1 MAYTLSRLS
10 QAMQDTII
18 TSKPENQT
26 FSNSPVLKLMLDSN
40 SIKLKGGETIKEQV
54 YLNATALGGAYDGFQ
69 VLETDPQDPYQE
81 PTWQFA
87 NYHEPIML
95 GGLEQVQN
103 QGKDKIFDLMT
114 SLKDIALS
122 AMRDKIATHL
132 FDDGGLDTT
141 GGTMFT
147 GLEAAI
153 DDTTNHGTYA
163 GLSRTTYANWC
174 AKYYANGGVA
184 RAYTYK
190 LINRSLSGTQFNNR
204 TANTGVVGLAG
215 FSKFKELLQGQQRY
229 NDNKKLASMGFTAM
243 LFEERDLV
251 ADEYCPAGTFYW
263 LSLNPEDLYFA
274 ILSDRN
280 FHLREFIKIHNQD
293 AAIAY
298 ILTSLQLV
306 CKTPRRNA
314 KIVDLSAD
322 L

>member
-10 QAMQDTII
+10 QAMQDTIL
-18 TSKPENQT
+18 TSKPTDQT
-26 FSNSPVLKLMLDSN
+26 FSDSPILKLMLDSK
-40 SIKLKGGETIKEQV
+40 SIKYKGGVTFKEQV
-54 YLNATALGGAYDGFQ
+54 YLNASSIGGAYDGFQ

-81 PTWQFA
+81 PEWTMA

-95 GGLEQVQN
+95 GGLEEVQN
-103 QGKDKIFDLMT
+103 QGKDKIFDLMS

-122 AMRDKIATHL
+122 SMRDKLADHL
-132 FDDGGLDTT
+132 YDDGGVDTT
-141 GGTMFT
+141 GGTMYT

-153 DDTTNHGTYA
+153 DDTTNHATYA

-174 AKYYANGGVA
+174 AKYYANGAVP

-190 LINRSLSGTQFNNR
+190 LLNRCLSGTQFKGK

-215 FSKFKELLQGQQRY
+215 FSKIKELLVGQQRY
-229 NDNKKLASMGFTAM
+229 IDNAKLASMGFNAVT
-243 LFEERDLV
+243 FEERDLV

-263 LSLNPEDLYFA
+263 LSIDPEILYFA

-306 CKTPRRNA
+306 CKMPRRNA